1 MIPLK
6 FSCQKTLSILL
17 VVYVIEK
24 SLTMMLCSF
33 RGPRSMNVEL
43 GLILPKINVKGQV
56 QSGSD
61 YIHIS
66 RLYTYI
72 FIIYI
77 LIINLSNFILLE
89 I

>member
-1 MIPLK
+1 M
-6 FSCQKTLSILL
+6 SILL

-61 YIHIS
+61 YILVEYIPTY
-66 RLYTYI
+66 LYTDH
-72 FIIYI
+72 
-77 LIINLSNFILLE
+77 
-89 I
+89 